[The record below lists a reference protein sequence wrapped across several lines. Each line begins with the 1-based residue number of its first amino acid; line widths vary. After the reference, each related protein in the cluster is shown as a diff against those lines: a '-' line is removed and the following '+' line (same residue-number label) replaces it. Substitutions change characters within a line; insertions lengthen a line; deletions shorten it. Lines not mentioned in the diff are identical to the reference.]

1 MSDLDTSPREPHVP
15 SVVEED
21 ENLGLAGKT
30 AKFFINSPL
39 SPLLYITMLLL
50 GLAGLIKTPRQEDP
64 QISVPMVD
72 LFIQYPGASSDQ
84 VASLAIQPLER
95 VMWGI
100 QGV

>member
-1 MSDLDTSPREPHVP
+1 MSDLNTSPHEPPVP
-15 SVVEED
+15 GGAEE

-50 GLAGLIKTPRQEDP
+50 GLAGLIMTPRQEDP

-84 VASLAIQPLER
+84 AKIENIQT
-95 VMWGI
+95 VMETAKAY
-100 QGV
+100 GVY